1 MALSKF
7 MHLDYLETFSITLI
21 LFSVFL
27 GGVVKGSVGIGM
39 SMFSVPIIAF
49 ILPPTKAMMLLC
61 FPVVA
66 TNLIQMNIKKG
77 ISDYRFF
84 PMFLMLFVGI
94 LIGGKLILKLNF
106 QTISIIIAL
115 TIIFFTL
122 INFLGLNLKNIKQKN
137 EKILSIIIGFFS
149 GILGGL
155 STFYAP
161 PIITFLV
168 SLNLEK
174 ESFIRTTA
182 TMYFLASIPLYSSL
196 IYHGLGNI
204 HDLLIS
210 LVVTVPALLGQYFGT
225 KIRMRLSNEI
235 FRKTILSILI
245 IIGFSLLIKNL

>member
-1 MALSKF
+1 MDF
-7 MHLDYLETFSITLI
+7 DYSETFTIILIIFSI
-21 LFSVFL
+21 FA
-27 GGVVKGSVGIGM
+27 GGIVKGSVGIGM

-61 FPVVA
+61 FPVVV
-66 TNLIQMNIKKG
+66 TNLIQMNIQKG
-77 ISDYRFF
+77 INDYRFF
-84 PMFLMLFVGI
+84 PMFLMLFIGI
-94 LIGGKLILKLNF
+94 LIGGKLILKINF

-122 INFLGLNLKNIKQKN
+122 INFFGLNLKNIKQIN
-137 EKILSIIIGFFS
+137 EKILSLIIGFFS

-196 IYHGLGNI
+196 IYHGLGNFY
-204 HDLLIS
+204 DLLIS
-210 LVVTVPALLGQYFGT
+210 LVVTPPALLGQYFGT
-225 KIRMRLSNEI
+225 KIRMKLSNEI
-235 FRKTILSILI
+235 FRKTILSILV

>member
-1 MALSKF
+1 MYF
-7 MHLDYLETFSITLI
+7 DYLETFTITVIFFSI
-21 LFSVFL
+21 FV
-27 GGVVKGSVGIGM
+27 GGIVKGSVGIGM
-39 SMFSVPIIAF
+39 SMFSVPIIVF

-61 FPVVA
+61 VPVIA
-66 TNLIQMNIKKG
+66 TNFIQMSIKKG
-77 ISDYRFF
+77 ISNYRFF
-84 PMFLMLFVGI
+84 PMFLMLFTGI
-94 LIGGKLILKLNF
+94 LIGGKLILKINF

-115 TIIFFTL
+115 TIILFTF

-155 STFYAP
+155 SMFYAP
-161 PIITFLV
+161 PIITFLA

-196 IYHGLGNI
+196 IYHGLGNFY
-204 HDLLIS
+204 DLLIS
-210 LVVTVPALLGQYFGT
+210 LVVTPLALLGQYFGT
-225 KIRMRLSNEI
+225 KIRMRLSNII

>member
-1 MALSKF
+1 
-7 MHLDYLETFSITLI
+7 
-21 LFSVFL
+21 
-27 GGVVKGSVGIGM
+27 
-39 SMFSVPIIAF
+39 
-49 ILPPTKAMMLLC
+49 
-61 FPVVA
+61 
-66 TNLIQMNIKKG
+66 
-77 ISDYRFF
+77 
-84 PMFLMLFVGI
+84 MFLMLFVGI

-115 TIIFFTL
+115 TIIFFTS
-122 INFLGLNLKNIKQKN
+122 INFLGLNLKSIKQKN
-137 EKILSIIIGFFS
+137 ENILSIIIGFFS

-174 ESFIRTTA
+174 ENFIRTTA

-235 FRKTILSILI
+235 FRKIILSILI